1 MDRNGDGGDKLCR
14 AWARPIAPIATFSG
28 ADRPTIAF
36 ARAIGGN
43 APRGRRRAVATVG
56 PPPLAGMAAR
66 FVE

>member
-1 MDRNGDGGDKLCR
+1 MDRNGDGDDKLCR
-14 AWARPIAPIATFSG
+14 AWARPIATFGG